1 MSFSVDLWNG
11 FDIIKNE
18 FSINQKRIKQIL
30 DILSS
35 YSYIQKDYFKNLDNL
50 YKEIKESKDVQKSNS
65 LLDDSINL
73 LIKSIKIESEKNK
86 NIYNKICE
94 NITEIK
100 GKLDIM
106 KTQIATYFNENIQN
120 KDSFS
125 RILNHLIGKQ
135 ESFNKSFKELCYY
148 MAENEA
154 QKLMEGKSQ
163 NKTKKNER
171 KNNSADKSKID
182 EKYQKEKYMELLTK
196 NYGYQLNTGIVKET
210 TNKETPSK
218 MDNLVKKL
226 LESKKEYIKC
236 ISESNKERENYNNLT
251 DGLLNQLQNQYKL
264 IIFLFHTVIN
274 NYIKIKIKSY
284 NDILEIHK
292 SNDNNYY
299 SKINYKKETIDFII
313 RNATKEFP
321 MNKLEF
327 IPYKIDKKKLN
338 DKLTKYGE
346 LSKEDQEKVINLM
359 KNYININKLNI
370 FESEFSQ
377 QSAMNNK
384 STNKIGKVNRSRRSG
399 STDKYSIKYCG
410 NNNILTKFN
419 DNNKNIN
426 NNIRYSKNKDDILLN
441 MGNKKK
447 SDLLFIKD
455 FVYKLF
461 NYKEEPKKDLYTKFV
476 NKSPNEKKSENKDNK
491 NEKKVDIYNE
501 LLYEFM
507 ELIDSSNKDHMENLN
522 FFISILDYNRSRGNF
537 ELNEKIFKIFVII
550 FSHILNNYNTSDNI
564 IKNLIVFS
572 QTLYKKDNQKS
583 KTFIITELKN
593 HIAFNN
599 VETWHRAINYNLS
612 LSIKNDSY
620 SLNIIN
626 KDEYIKNLNK
636 IVLNTII
643 SYLYDLRLSTNDN
656 NVYEQVK
663 NFYIAIYDLNKDFI
677 ETTVNKLFDEMK
689 SEKNDIKE
697 GEEETNE
704 KENDK

>member
-218 MDNLVKKL
+218 MDNLVQKL

>member
-218 MDNLVKKL
+218 MDNLVQKL

-321 MNKLEF
+321 MNRLEF
-327 IPYKIDKKKLN
+327 IPFKIDKKKLN

-476 NKSPNEKKSENKDNK
+476 NKSPNEKKSENK
-491 NEKKVDIYNE
+491 
-501 LLYEFM
+501 
-507 ELIDSSNKDHMENLN
+507 
-522 FFISILDYNRSRGNF
+522 
-537 ELNEKIFKIFVII
+537 
-550 FSHILNNYNTSDNI
+550 
-564 IKNLIVFS
+564 
-572 QTLYKKDNQKS
+572 
-583 KTFIITELKN
+583 
-593 HIAFNN
+593 
-599 VETWHRAINYNLS
+599 
-612 LSIKNDSY
+612 
-620 SLNIIN
+620 
-626 KDEYIKNLNK
+626 
-636 IVLNTII
+636 
-643 SYLYDLRLSTNDN
+643 
-656 NVYEQVK
+656 
-663 NFYIAIYDLNKDFI
+663 
-677 ETTVNKLFDEMK
+677 
-689 SEKNDIKE
+689 
-697 GEEETNE
+697 
-704 KENDK
+704 

>member
-1 MSFSVDLWNG
+1 
-11 FDIIKNE
+11 
-18 FSINQKRIKQIL
+18 
-30 DILSS
+30 
-35 YSYIQKDYFKNLDNL
+35 
-50 YKEIKESKDVQKSNS
+50 
-65 LLDDSINL
+65 
-73 LIKSIKIESEKNK
+73 
-86 NIYNKICE
+86 
-94 NITEIK
+94 
-100 GKLDIM
+100 
-106 KTQIATYFNENIQN
+106 
-120 KDSFS
+120 
-125 RILNHLIGKQ
+125 
-135 ESFNKSFKELCYY
+135 
-148 MAENEA
+148 
-154 QKLMEGKSQ
+154 
-163 NKTKKNER
+163 
-171 KNNSADKSKID
+171 
-182 EKYQKEKYMELLTK
+182 MELLTK

-476 NKSPNEKKSENKDNK
+476 NKSPNEKKAVKSDNSYNE